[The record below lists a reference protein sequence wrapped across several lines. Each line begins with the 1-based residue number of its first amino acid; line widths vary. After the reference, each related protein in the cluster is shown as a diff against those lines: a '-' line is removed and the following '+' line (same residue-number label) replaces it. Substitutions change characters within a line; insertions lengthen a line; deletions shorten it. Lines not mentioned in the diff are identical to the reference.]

1 MMMKGM
7 AREASDGE
15 PWPVDAR
22 AVSMCVKKGKAYG
35 EHRVEEIW
43 GMGTCIWQAL

>member
-7 AREASDGE
+7 AQASDGE

-22 AVSMCVKKGKAYG
+22 AVLMCVKKDKAYG
-35 EHRVEEIW
+35 EHRVEGIW
-43 GMGTCIWQAL
+43 GMGTCIWQVL